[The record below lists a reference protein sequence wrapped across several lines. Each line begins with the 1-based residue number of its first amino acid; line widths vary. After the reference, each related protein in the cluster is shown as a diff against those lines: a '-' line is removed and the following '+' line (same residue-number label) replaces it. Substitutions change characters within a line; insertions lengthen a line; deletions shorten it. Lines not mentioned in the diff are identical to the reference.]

1 MQLRYSEGSIEDLE
15 EIKTYLQEKA
25 GAEIALKVIREIR
38 RVIKDII
45 VPNPNIGSQVEL
57 DIEKE
62 LRLFTA
68 GKYPN
73 YNIYYSVENDLVVIR
88 ILHGKRNIKSLL
100 SAEKR

>member
-15 EIKTYLQEKA
+15 EIKKYLQEKA

-45 VPNPNIGSQVEL
+45 APNPNIGSQVKF

-62 LRLFTA
+62 LRFFTI

-73 YNIYYSVENDLVVIR
+73 YIIYYSVENDLVVIR
-88 ILHGKRNIKSLL
+88 VLHGKRNIKSLL
-100 SAEKR
+100 RTQD